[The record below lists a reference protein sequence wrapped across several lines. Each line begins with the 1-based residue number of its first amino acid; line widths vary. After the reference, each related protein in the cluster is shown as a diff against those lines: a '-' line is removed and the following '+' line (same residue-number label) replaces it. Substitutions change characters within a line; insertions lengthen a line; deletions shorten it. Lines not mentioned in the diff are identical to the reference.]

1 LEDDLVEE
9 GFLVELT
16 FDSLYDGL
24 DDLAFDNLEV
34 SGDGVDNLVQL
45 LSDELTFG
53 VDLEVLNVDLSLDQ
67 VLEDLL
73 QEESLGLLVEDVEV
87 LVDDVLSESVD
98 LGEED
103 LAGEFLGV
111 QDVLDGVV
119 SGSVHFGVVDLWD
132 DVLVV
137 VVDLWDDVLVVA
149 HAEGVGVVD
158 GGEDALAVGVGV
170 GVVGVDG

>member
-16 FDSLYDGL
+16 FDGL
-24 DDLAFDNLEV
+24 DDLAFNNLEFP
-34 SGDGVDNLVQL
+34 GDGVDDLVQF
-45 LSDELTFG
+45 LSEELTLG

-73 QEESLGLLVEDVEV
+73 QEESLGGLGDEGVGVVGHWDGLVAGGEGRYGLLVVHVQV
-87 LVDDVLSESVD
+87 LVVDVLSESID

-103 LAGEFLGV
+103 LAGEFFGV

-119 SGSVHFGVVDLWD
+119 SGSVDFGVVDLWD

-137 VVDLWDDVLVVA
+137 DF
-149 HAEGVGVVD
+149 
-158 GGEDALAVGVGV
+158 
-170 GVVGVDG
+170 